1 MEKYAH
7 WFIRIPFAA
16 TFIYHGAGKF
26 FNLSGMAEMMGMPT
40 FLLAIVGVAEV
51 LAGLGAI
58 VGGMPFCQKKDL
70 VTRLAGLA
78 AAPVMIGAIFMV
90 HWPRF
95 SFAPTKEFPMGG
107 FEFQL
112 LLLGVAI
119 YFILK
124 GNPDTSSQTV
134 S

>member
-1 MEKYAH
+1 MNKHAH

-16 TFIYHGAGKF
+16 TFIFHGIGKF
-26 FNLSGMAEMMGMPT
+26 TNLSGSAEMMGMPV
-40 FLLAIVGVAEV
+40 FLLGLVAVAEV

-58 VGGMPFCQKKDL
+58 IGGLPFCTKKDL

-78 AAPVMIGAIFMV
+78 AAPVMLGAIFMV

-95 SFAPTKEFPMGG
+95 SFVPTKEFPMGG

-119 YFILK
+119 YFILT
-124 GNPDTSSQTV
+124 GNKTDDKA
-134 S
+134 